1 MLSTYWSLSSA
12 DEELEETRTH
22 AIESRKKGQPGAS
35 QSCKEGS
42 DDEFEREMEAEACLI
57 LQQAAATTS
66 ATTSAAGSSQP
77 YDGAEGTSSSKKEF
91 YNEVYFDSS
100 DEEGE
105 EHDGRRE

>member
-12 DEELEETRTH
+12 DEETRTH
-22 AIESRKKGQPGAS
+22 DIESRKKGQPGAS

-57 LQQAAATTS
+57 LQQAAATTP
-66 ATTSAAGSSQP
+66 ATTSAAGSSQQP
-77 YDGAEGTSSSKKEF
+77 YDGAKGTSSSSKKEF

-100 DEEGE
+100 DEEE
-105 EHDGRRE
+105 EHDGRGE